1 MGRRITRKQLKK
13 EDEFVSTVDT
23 MIQWGTENWRPVVAG
38 LGVVVVIALVWWGA
52 TSWTRSRASQAS
64 LLLENAV
71 ETYEGEPDPQ
81 TGAPTGDEAAAEEQ
95 YRQVVEHYG
104 SSDQADEARLYLA
117 RIALEDGRTDE
128 GRAIL
133 VELTQ
138 RRGNDVIGR
147 LATLDLISLRI
158 ASGQS
163 DEVAAEL
170 EAMVTGQS
178 DALPRDV
185 ALYQLGELYVREAE
199 PERATEYFQKL
210 AEEFPESPYA
220 AVAQRRLRELG

>member
-23 MIQWGTENWRPVVAG
+23 MIQWGTENWRPLVAG
-38 LGVVVVIALVWWGA
+38 LAAVVVIALVWWGA
-52 TSWTRSRASQAS
+52 TSWMRSRNSEAS
-64 LLLENAV
+64 LLLEKAV
-71 ETYEGEPDPQ
+71 ETYEGEPDA
-81 TGAPTGDEAAAEEQ
+81 TSGRPTGEVMVAEEQ
-95 YRQVVEHYG
+95 YRQVIEHYG
-104 SSDQADEARLYLA
+104 HTDQADEARLYLA
-117 RIALEDGRTDE
+117 QIALADGRTDE
-128 GRAIL
+128 ARTIL

-147 LATLDLISLRI
+147 LANLDLISLRI

-163 DEVAAEL
+163 AEVAAEL

-199 PERATEYFQKL
+199 PERAAEYFQTL
-210 AEEFPESPYA
+210 AEEFPDSPYA
-220 AVAQRRLRELG
+220 ASAQSRLRELG